1 MKLSDGLSETPVAPV
16 AVVALVA
23 PVALVF
29 IIYSE
34 IRLQI

>member
-1 MKLSDGLSETPVAPV
+1 MKLSDGLSQTPVAPV

-29 IIYSE
+29 IQKYGLKSE
-34 IRLQI
+34 